1 MVDLPDLRPA
11 RVQGMTLN
19 IEWALLAP
27 LTGLLPSAYIIQS
40 LSCLVSTSTNRLRSS
55 PSPSQPFPKMADR
68 LSSSTRRRTQRC
80 SSPNSTCITP
90 PASPPPA
97 LPLSPTSTAE
107 YWDHALEKHL
117 KERRTRRA
125 SKSSSRNSRH
135 HNRAALDM
143 ISSHEE
149 EDLTVPSSASSFD
162 FGFPERDR
170 ADSAHETEGVVES
183 VKSKDVRRQTSSQTL
198 RVFPANNKRASGR
211 RREGQTLASPAPLS
225 PTQRPKTSADKSSS
239 SSPQRRK
246 CPPRPPRPDDDI
258 LFIPSL
264 CSAAQ
269 SSASRSNR
277 SSASRSRRFTE
288 SIPENAIAESSTP
301 PRSSHSSPSITVSAS
316 AAPRSF
322 PSSYTSP
329 SSADP
334 SPPMT
339 PVHTAH
345 FALHQTVSVWDS
357 DDSDDEGLLRYV
369 RRTLHASK
377 SSMSGRTSSERQ
389 KSRERANTNATHS
402 EKSSDDDVSGSDAK
416 TRSSRRRRRRSTMR
430 EAVIRVF
437 GCA

>member
-19 IEWALLAP
+19 IESVGPLGPLDWPAALRIYHP
-27 LTGLLPSAYIIQS
+27 EPIVPCFDINQ
-40 LSCLVSTSTNRLRSS
+40 
-55 PSPSQPFPKMADR
+55 
-68 LSSSTRRRTQRC
+68 
-80 SSPNSTCITP
+80 
-90 PASPPPA
+90 PPPF
-97 LPLSPTSTAE
+97 LTITLSTISENVLVDKKTTAE
-107 YWDHALEKHL
+107 YWDHALENHL

-149 EDLTVPSSASSFD
+149 EDLAVPSSASSFD

-225 PTQRPKTSADKSSS
+225 PTQRPKTSADKSSSS

-357 DDSDDEGLLRYV
+357 DDSDDDSDDEGLLRYV